1 MSRPSLDPDV
11 ETVKGRILEPL
22 LRPVERGR
30 VESLVESVQA
40 DGGWPDVDYADQST
54 VHWRPIDHLQR
65 LLLMA
70 RAHASPE
77 SALRDDRR
85 LRDAIFRGLDLW
97 LTRDLRRK
105 WWYEAIGVPGVLSQ
119 VLLLLD
125 SELTPAQRTKGLEI
139 VGRATISAT
148 GQNLVWMSL
157 IVARRGILE
166 RDPDL
171 IAAAFQRI
179 AEEIRISPEEG
190 IQADFSFHQHGPCLY
205 NHGYG
210 AGFATDCSSIALL
223 VAGTRFAFPPE
234 KIALLSCYV
243 LDGSQWMARGGTPE
257 YGAKG
262 REITRRE
269 ASARYLA
276 QVCRNMLRLPTGRE
290 PEFQALLRRTEGD
303 PDAPALEGNRPF
315 YRSGLMVHHRR
326 AYYASARAYS
336 VRNVNTDGLSGC
348 DEGLRSHHV
357 ADGCNTL
364 LRTGRE
370 YVDIF
375 PVWDWQRI
383 PGTTVEL
390 GPQQS
395 GEPRR
400 KGGTAFVG
408 GVSDGDYG
416 LFACDFA
423 RDGLTARKAWFFF
436 DAEFVCIGAGITC
449 RSDNPVATTL
459 NQCLLK
465 GAVTLCAE
473 GKAQTPDRGDHVFER
488 AAWVHHDGVAYVFPV
503 GTTVYLRNDAQR
515 GSWKLIG
522 LQSSDEE
529 IARDVFKL
537 WVDHGRSPEGATYAY
552 TVAPGLTPSDAAAC
566 AARPGVEVL
575 RNEPGL
581 QAVRHAGAG
590 VTGVAFYVPGG
601 LETAGGLRVAVDRA
615 CLVLLREQG
624 GGTAGWNATARSVRR
639 GDGALAAS
647 VANPENEALTVRVE
661 VEWQG
666 RGHTAVFDLPGGPE
680 AGRSVTQVI

>member
-1 MSRPSLDPDV
+1 MTNPSLDPDV
-11 ETVKGRILEPL
+11 ETVKRRMLEPL
-22 LRPVERGR
+22 LQPVEQER
-30 VESLVESVQA
+30 VESLVKSVQA
-40 DGGWPDVDYADQST
+40 DGSWPDVDYADQST

-65 LLLMA
+65 LLLMT
-70 RAHASPE
+70 RAHRCPE

-85 LRDAIFRGLDLW
+85 LRDAVFRGLDLW
-97 LTRDLRRK
+97 LARDLRRK

-119 VLLLLD
+119 ILLLLD
-125 SELTPAQRTKGLEI
+125 DDLTPAQRTKGLEI

-157 IVARRGILE
+157 IVARRGLLE
-166 RDPDL
+166 RDAGL
-171 IAAAFQRI
+171 VAAAFRRI
-179 AEEIRISPEEG
+179 AEEVRVSPEEG

-223 VAGTRFAFPPE
+223 VTGTRFAFPPE
-234 KIALLSCYV
+234 KIALLSRYV
-243 LDGSQWMARGGTPE
+243 LDGSQWMARGGAPE

-262 REITRRE
+262 REITRRG

-290 PEFQALLRRTEGD
+290 REFEALLRRTEGD
-303 PDAPALEGNRPF
+303 PDAPALEGNRSF
-315 YRSGLMVHHRR
+315 YRSDLMVHHRR

-336 VRNVNTDGLSGC
+336 IRNVNTDGLSGC

-357 ADGCNTL
+357 ADGCNYL
-364 LRTGRE
+364 LRTGQE

-375 PVWDWQRI
+375 PVWDWQRV

-400 KGGTAFVG
+400 KGTTAFVG
-408 GVSDGDYG
+408 GVSDGHYG

-436 DAEFVCIGAGITC
+436 DAEFVCTGAGIAC
-449 RSDNPVATTL
+449 RSDNPVVTTL
-459 NQCLLK
+459 NQCLLQ
-465 GAVTLCAE
+465 GEVTVCAE
-473 GKAQTPDRGDHVFER
+473 GKVQTPGRGDHVFGR
-488 AAWVHHDGVAYVFPV
+488 ATWVYHDGVAYVFPV
-503 GTTVYLRNDAQR
+503 ETTVHLRNDVQR
-515 GSWKLIG
+515 GSWKLIS

-537 WVDHGRSPEGATYAY
+537 WIDHGRSPEGAGYAY
-552 TVAPGLTPSDAAAC
+552 IVAPGLALGDVPAYVSH
-566 AARPGVEVL
+566 PGIEIL

-581 QAVRHAGAG
+581 QAVRRAGVG
-590 VTGVAFYVPGG
+590 VTGAAFYVPGG
-601 LETAGGLRVAVDRA
+601 LEAAGGLRVAVDRA
-615 CLVLLREQG
+615 CLVLLREQEG
-624 GGTAGWNATARSVRR
+624 SLT
-639 GDGALAAS
+639 AS

-666 RGHTAVFDLPGGPE
+666 MRRAAVFDLRGGPE
-680 AGRSVTQVI
+680 AGRGVTQVI